1 MMARRL
7 YMLPFDHRESFATQ
21 LFGWRGKLSAAQ
33 AAEITA
39 AKHIVYDG
47 FEAAI
52 AGGAP
57 KEHAA
62 ILVDERLGADIL
74 REASRQGY
82 MTACPAERSGQKEFA
97 FEFGEEFARHIEA
110 INPTFCKVLVRYN
123 PGGDPTLNKRQAV
136 RLQRLSD
143 YLHNSGRLFMFEL
156 LVPPEQAQLE
166 RLSSKGVYDLEMRPR
181 LMVQAV
187 HALQAAGVE
196 PDVWKVEGME
206 RREDCVNLVAA
217 ARRDGREKVVCIT
230 LGRGESVRK
239 VRAWIATAASV
250 SGFVGFAV
258 GRTTFWEALVA
269 WRSRRITREAAV
281 KAIADRYRLWVDIF
295 EDGMRATAQSERLLR
310 RALNRWENEGGHV

>member
-1 MMARRL
+1 MARRL

-21 LFGWRGKLSAAQ
+21 LFGWRGMLSAAQ

-39 AKHIVYDG
+39 AKHVVYEG
-47 FEAAI
+47 FQAAI

-62 ILVDERLGADIL
+62 ILADERFGADIL
-74 REASRQGY
+74 SEASRQGY

-97 FEFGEEFARHIEA
+97 FEFGDEFARHIEA

-123 PGGDPTLNKRQAV
+123 PGGDSTLNQRQAV
-136 RLQRLSD
+136 HLKRLSD

-166 RLSSKGVYDLEMRPR
+166 RLSSKGFYDLEMRPR

-217 ARRDGREKVVCIT
+217 ARRDGRGKVVCIT

-239 VRAWIATAASV
+239 VRAWLATAASV

-295 EDGMRATAQSERLLR
+295 EGGMRATAQSERLLR